1 VRERAAA
8 LVKTAKGTGQNPWKV
23 SGLLDEARDA
33 LGTVSDESAAE
44 VFSEIAE
51 VIAEHDPERACGM
64 LREAAQKGR
73 APIQPGEIRYGNPL
87 PELAKGMAKIV
98 DVVVRRD
105 VARAERIARTIDDEF
120 VRADALGNIAA
131 RVALWDPAGAVR
143 IVGTLGHGTDEARV
157 RVIEVIAGRDPDEAE
172 QIARNAKFANALCRA
187 DALLAVAGAL
197 AYPDR
202 SR

>member
-1 VRERAAA
+1 M
-8 LVKTAKGTGQNPWKV
+8 KTAKGTGQNPWKV

-87 PELAKGMAKIV
+87 PELAKGMTKSA
-98 DVVVRRD
+98 DD
-105 VARAERIARTIDDEF
+105 PYRAGWIPQSDPR
-120 VRADALGNIAA
+120 GNIAEGVCA
-131 RVALWDPAGAVR
+131 DELIVNGTGDPLSSRNVATDNDVDD
-143 IVGTLGHGTDEARV
+143 LGHSFGEFRQGGSHT
-157 RVIEVIAGRDPDEAE
+157 
-172 QIARNAKFANALCRA
+172 
-187 DALLAVAGAL
+187 
-197 AYPDR
+197 
-202 SR
+202 